1 MPARVIC
8 ISHATA
14 AGGVDVGR
22 IVAERLGFRY
32 ADEEIVTAAARREN
46 LDPKDLEDVER
57 RKSFITRV
65 LDELGKGSWAATYP
79 GMVAPPASPLVDEEL
94 LRQLIQQSVHET
106 ATAGSIVI
114 VAHAASIALAGE
126 PGVLRVLVTASP
138 EVRASRL
145 GAAQGL
151 DDKAA
156 AKAIADSDAGRA
168 NYLKKFYDVGR
179 ELPTHYDVVLSTDV
193 LSTQQVA
200 DVVVHAAT
208 A

>member
-1 MPARVIC
+1 VPVRVIC

-14 AGGVDVGR
+14 SGGEDVGR
-22 IVAERLGFRY
+22 IVSERLGFRY

-46 LDPKDLEDVER
+46 LDQRDLEDVER

-65 LDELGKGSWAATYP
+65 LDELGKGSLAGAYP
-79 GMVAPPASPLVDEEL
+79 GMVVGPAPPLMDEEL
-94 LRQLIQQSVHET
+94 LRGLIQQAVHDT

-126 PGVLRVLVTASP
+126 PDVLRVLVTASP

-156 AKAIADSDAGRA
+156 AKAITDSDAGRA
-168 NYLKKFYDVGR
+168 SYMKKFYGIGR
-179 ELPTHYDVVLSTDV
+179 ELPTHYDLVLSTDV

>member
-1 MPARVIC
+1 M
-8 ISHATA
+8 
-14 AGGVDVGR
+14 
-22 IVAERLGFRY
+22 VAEHLGFRY

-46 LDPKDLEDVER
+46 LDARELADVER

-65 LDELGKGSWAATYP
+65 LDELGKAGWAETYP
-79 GMVAPPASPLVDEEL
+79 GLVAGPSPALADEEL

-106 ATAGSIVI
+106 AAAGSIVI

-126 PGVLRVLVTASP
+126 PGVLRVLITASP
-138 EVRASRL
+138 DVRASRL

-156 AKAIADSDAGRA
+156 AKAIAASDAGRA
-168 NYLKKFYDVGR
+168 SYMKKFYDVSR
-179 ELPTHYDVVLSTDV
+179 ELPTHYDLVLSTDV
-193 LSTQQVA
+193 LSTDQVA

-208 A
+208 V

>member
-1 MPARVIC
+1 VIC

-14 AGGVDVGR
+14 AGGEDVGR
-22 IVAERLGFRY
+22 IVAARLGFRY

-46 LDPKDLEDVER
+46 LDRRDLEDVER

-65 LDELGKGSWAATYP
+65 LDELGKGGLAGAYP
-79 GMVAPPASPLVDEEL
+79 GMVAGPAPPLVDEEL
-94 LRQLIQQSVHET
+94 LRGLIQQSVHET

-126 PGVLRVLVTASP
+126 PDVLRVLVTASP

-156 AKAIADSDAGRA
+156 AKAITDSDAGRA
-168 NYLKKFYDVGR
+168 SYMKKFYGIGR
-179 ELPTHYDVVLSTDV
+179 ELPTHYDLVLSTDV

>member
-1 MPARVIC
+1 MPVRVIC

-14 AGGVDVGR
+14 SGGEDVGR
-22 IVAERLGFRY
+22 IVSERLGFRY

-46 LDPKDLEDVER
+46 LDQRDLEDVER

-65 LDELGKGSWAATYP
+65 LDELGKGSLAGAYP
-79 GMVAPPASPLVDEEL
+79 GLVVGPAPPLVDEEL
-94 LRQLIQQSVHET
+94 LRGLIQQSVHET

-126 PGVLRVLVTASP
+126 PDVLRVLVTASP

-156 AKAIADSDAGRA
+156 AKAITDSDAGRA
-168 NYLKKFYDVGR
+168 SYMKKFYGIGR
-179 ELPTHYDVVLSTDV
+179 ELPTHYDLVLSTDV

>member
-1 MPARVIC
+1 MPVRVIC

-14 AGGVDVGR
+14 SGGEDVGR
-22 IVAERLGFRY
+22 IVSERLGFRY

-46 LDPKDLEDVER
+46 LDQRDLEDVER

-65 LDELGKGSWAATYP
+65 LDELGKGSLAGAYP
-79 GMVAPPASPLVDEEL
+79 GMVVGPAPPLMDEEL
-94 LRQLIQQSVHET
+94 LRGLIQQSVHDT

-126 PGVLRVLVTASP
+126 PDVLRVLVTASP

-156 AKAIADSDAGRA
+156 AKAITDSDAGRA
-168 NYLKKFYDVGR
+168 SYMKKFYGIGR
-179 ELPTHYDVVLSTDV
+179 ELPTHYDLVLSTDV